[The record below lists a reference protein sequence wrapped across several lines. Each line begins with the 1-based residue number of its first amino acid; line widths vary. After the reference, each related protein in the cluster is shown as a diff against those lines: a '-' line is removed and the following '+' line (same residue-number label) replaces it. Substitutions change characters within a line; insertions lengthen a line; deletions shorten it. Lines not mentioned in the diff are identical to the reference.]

1 VNVARVN
8 NTRLTTQRVNPFRM
22 TLENITMALE
32 SLWGNRLRSL
42 LAALGIVIGV
52 FAVTTMVSLGEMATA
67 GIQRDINSLIG
78 RAVTINP
85 NTDAGLSTQINLL
98 ESDVIR
104 LKALGFTPI
113 AQLSVSAELEI
124 IKGKRRALNL
134 TGMPGDL
141 PRLQPTTKM
150 ARGRFYTE
158 AEARSGAAVI
168 VLGSTTALEA
178 FKNRDPLGQTLRV
191 FYSDGNRADF
201 TVIGVLAP
209 VTGLFSGEFNFLD
222 AYAPIPFLWNTAP
235 FVRRGEFG
243 SLRLE
248 LKKTDDSKA
257 IQGQIQRYM
266 DSRYTPG
273 RFVVR
278 TTESDVGTFN
288 SILST
293 LQALLAS
300 IAGLSLLVG
309 GIGIMNI
316 MLVSVTE
323 RTREIGLR
331 KALGA
336 TAALIRGQFLVESV
350 VLTVF
355 GGLIGLG
362 LAVLLLW
369 AATLVVPF
377 FGTFKLNPSTVALAL
392 GVSASIGLVFGVLP
406 AARAAKLNAI
416 ESLRHE

>member
-1 VNVARVN
+1 
-8 NTRLTTQRVNPFRM
+8 
-22 TLENITMALE
+22 
-32 SLWGNRLRSL
+32 
-42 LAALGIVIGV
+42 
-52 FAVTTMVSLGEMATA
+52 
-67 GIQRDINSLIG
+67 
-78 RAVTINP
+78 
-85 NTDAGLSTQINLL
+85 
-98 ESDVIR
+98 
-104 LKALGFTPI
+104 
-113 AQLSVSAELEI
+113 
-124 IKGKRRALNL
+124 
-134 TGMPGDL
+134 
-141 PRLQPTTKM
+141 
-150 ARGRFYTE
+150 
-158 AEARSGAAVI
+158 
-168 VLGSTTALEA
+168 
-178 FKNRDPLGQTLRV
+178 
-191 FYSDGNRADF
+191 
-201 TVIGVLAP
+201 
-209 VTGLFSGEFNFLD
+209 
-222 AYAPIPFLWNTAP
+222 
-235 FVRRGEFG
+235 
-243 SLRLE
+243 
-248 LKKTDDSKA
+248 
-257 IQGQIQRYM
+257 M

-278 TTESDVGTFN
+278 TTESDAGTFN

-369 AATLVVPF
+369 VATLVVPF
-377 FGTFKLNPSTVALAL
+377 FGAFALNPSTVALAL
-392 GVSASIGLVFGVLP
+392 GVSASIGLIFGVLP

>member
-1 VNVARVN
+1 MNAARVN
-8 NTRLTTQRVNPFRM
+8 TMRSTTPRVNPFRM
-22 TLENITMALE
+22 TLENVTMALE

-85 NTDAGLSTQINLL
+85 NTDAGSSTQINLL
-98 ESDVIR
+98 ESDVTR

-113 AQLSVSAELEI
+113 AQLSVGAELEI

-150 ARGRFYTE
+150 ARGRFYSE

-168 VLGSTTALEA
+168 VLGNTTALEA

-201 TVIGVLAP
+201 TVIGILAP

-235 FVRRGEFG
+235 FARRGEFD

-248 LKKTDDSKA
+248 LKKSDNSKA
-257 IQGQIQRYM
+257 IQGQIQRYI

-369 AATLVVPF
+369 AATLIVPF
-377 FGTFKLNPSTVALAL
+377 FGAFALNPSTVILAL

>member
-1 VNVARVN
+1 MNAARVN
-8 NTRLTTQRVNPFRM
+8 TARSATLRVNPLRM
-22 TLENITMALE
+22 TLENIAMALE

-67 GIQRDINSLIG
+67 GIQRDLNSLIG
-78 RAVTINP
+78 RAVTVDQ
-85 NTDAGLSTQINLL
+85 NTDTGNSNLVNLL
-98 ESDVIR
+98 ESDVTR

-113 AQLSVSAELEI
+113 PQLYVSAELEI
-124 IKGKRRALNL
+124 IKGKRKALSL
-134 TGMPGDL
+134 TGVPGDL
-141 PRLQPTTKM
+141 PRLQPTTKV
-150 ARGRFYTE
+150 ARGRFYSETE
-158 AEARSGAAVI
+158 AKNGAAVI
-168 VLGSTTALEA
+168 VLGNTTALEA

-191 FYSDGNRADF
+191 YYSDGNRADF

-209 VTGLFSGEFNFLD
+209 VTGLFSGAFTILD
-222 AYAPIPFLWNTAP
+222 AYAPLQFLWNTAP
-235 FVRRGEFG
+235 SVRRGEFG

-248 LKKTDDSKA
+248 LKKSDDSKT
-257 IQGQIQRYM
+257 IQGQIQRYI

-278 TTESDVGTFN
+278 TTESDAGTFN

-377 FGTFKLNPSTVALAL
+377 FGAFKLNPSTVILAL
-392 GVSASIGLVFGVLP
+392 GVSATIGLVFGVLP

>member
-1 VNVARVN
+1 MNAARVN
-8 NTRLTTQRVNPFRM
+8 TARSTTPHVNPFRM
-22 TLENITMALE
+22 TLENVTMALE

-85 NTDAGLSTQINLL
+85 NSDAGSSSQVNLL
-98 ESDVIR
+98 ESDVTR

-113 AQLSVSAELEI
+113 PQLYVSAELEI
-124 IKGKRRALNL
+124 IKGKRKALSL
-134 TGMPGDL
+134 TGVPGDL
-141 PRLQPTTKM
+141 PRLQPTTKI

-158 AEARSGAAVI
+158 AEAGSGAAVI
-168 VLGSTTALEA
+168 VLGNSAALEA

-201 TVIGVLAP
+201 TVIGILAP

-235 FVRRGEFG
+235 FARRGEFG

-248 LKKTDDSKA
+248 LKKTDNAKA

-266 DSRYTPG
+266 DSRYTTG

-278 TTESDVGTFN
+278 TTESETGTFN

-377 FGTFKLNPSTVALAL
+377 FGAFKLNPSTVMLAL